1 MELPECQEAHLWLRG
16 EWRDILE
23 EESMGK
29 CRGGVLSVFFHLGY
43 GDGCTCMYLL
53 SCAL

>member
-1 MELPECQEAHLWLRG
+1 MELPECQEAHLCLRG

-29 CRGGVLSVFFHLGY
+29 WEGGAECVFPSWLW
-43 GDGCTCMYLL
+43 
-53 SCAL
+53 